1 MVPSVLV
8 EMSALPLTPNG
19 KVDRNALP
27 AAESPQAVP
36 SAFVVPRTQGE
47 ELLAGIW
54 AVVLKVPR
62 VGAFDD
68 FFELGGHSLLATQ
81 VMTRVRDAFQVEL
94 PLRRIF
100 EARTVAQLCEVI
112 EQARSRGL
120 QRAPRP
126 IASLSRD
133 SHRIKTGHD
142 R

>member
-1 MVPSVLV
+1 
-8 EMSALPLTPNG
+8 MSALPLTPNG

-27 AAESPQAVP
+27 AAESPPPVQ
-36 SAFVVPRTQGE
+36 SAFVGPRTQEE

-62 VGAFDD
+62 VGVFDD

-81 VMTRVRDAFQVEL
+81 VMTRVRDAFRVEL

-100 EARTVAQLCEVI
+100 EARTVARLCEVI
-112 EQARSRGL
+112 EEIRSRGP
-120 QRAPRP
+120 QRTAGAIVP
-126 IASLSRD
+126 LSRD
-133 SHRIKTGHD
+133 VHRVKTVRD